1 MLTTRLVDELSWI
14 KPEMLKLIDACL
26 LNPTCAARV
35 LVCFLVAQ
43 PASVMLSWVN
53 LTCAG

>member
-14 KPEMLKLIDACL
+14 KPEVLKLIDACL

-43 PASVMLSWVN
+43 PASVMLS
-53 LTCAG
+53 LAGLI